1 MPSNRWASPL
11 IDDDEG
17 RLDRLRSADRCYQH
31 DIFCESSPHPRP
43 AVSGELARHA
53 RGSPVI
59 STVSRESRKTTD
71 KCRSGPQIYP
81 YFGTRSGVPNFHT
94 FFDARFS
101 CEPRRQAESSP
112 DKEALTL
119 CLRAGGMHLVVL
131 KVAGQTRPL
140 TLASLAVGRMSIWH
154 FFGLATRRSA
164 SPRSG
169 PLGTQ

>member
-59 STVSRESRKTTD
+59 STLSRESRKTTD
-71 KCRSGPQIYP
+71 KCRSGPKFIRISARGP
-81 YFGTRSGVPNFHT
+81 ACRIFI
-94 FFDARFS
+94 RFS
-101 CEPRRQAESSP
+101 THDFR
-112 DKEALTL
+112 
-119 CLRAGGMHLVVL
+119 V
-131 KVAGQTRPL
+131 
-140 TLASLAVGRMSIWH
+140 SLAAKQKAHRIKK
-154 FFGLATRRSA
+154 
-164 SPRSG
+164 P
-169 PLGTQ
+169 